1 METNNW
7 DKESKRIQMKISIIT
22 VCKNAE
28 NAIER
33 TMLSVVTQ
41 SCFKENIEYLII
53 DGASSDKTVEI
64 IKQYANKYPIKWISE
79 PDSGIYNAMN
89 KGIKL
94 ASGDYLLFLNA
105 GDYLV
110 HYNVIKLLL
119 NTFTKNEFDVIHGNT
134 FCLDVFSG
142 KYFVRK
148 VLKQPDL
155 SFFFTNTLPHQ
166 ATFYKKEVF
175 EKYGGYEEIFKIIS
189 DNIINKKLLCDCK
202 VSAKHI
208 DQIISVFL
216 NDGISSTNKE
226 LDLQE
231 RKIFQEQYFNTEE
244 KKEVQRQ
251 QLIIKRRNEK
261 SILRFLSKM
270 FAKLHERWIN
280 R

>member
-1 METNNW
+1 
-7 DKESKRIQMKISIIT
+7 MKISIIT

-41 SCFKENIEYLII
+41 SCFNENIEYLII
-53 DGASSDKTVEI
+53 DGASTDKTVEI
-64 IKQYANKYPIKWISE
+64 IKQYANKYPVKWISE

-94 ASGDYLLFLNA
+94 ATGEYLLFLNA

-110 HYNVIKLLL
+110 HYNILKSLINLFG
-119 NTFTKNEFDVIHGNT
+119 NDAFDVIYGNILCVNPKSNEYSIKAVGET
-134 FCLDVFSG
+134 LG
-142 KYFVRK
+142 IN
-148 VLKQPDL
+148 
-155 SFFFTNTLPHQ
+155 FFFVNTIPHQ

-175 EKYGGYEEIFKIIS
+175 EKFGGYNENFKIIS
-189 DNIINKKLLCDCK
+189 DNIFNKKLLCEYK
-202 VSAKHI
+202 VSKKYV

-231 RKIFQEQYFNTEE
+231 RKIFQAKYFSEE
-244 KKEVQRQ
+244 EIQEIKQQKKRLEIIKQRQ
-251 QLIIKRRNEK
+251 KKK
-261 SILRFLSKM
+261 SILRFL
-270 FAKLHERWIN
+270 AKILMELHESWVN
-280 R
+280 K